1 MRRTLAPALALA
13 VTAPLVAG
21 CGADG
26 GTTYEGDSEPLSPT
40 STITGPSATAD
51 PPPVDCTTNAVA
63 TFPGAGEIA
72 LQDGRAVPLG
82 GPAYTVFAGDFD
94 VPSDGLASGGYQ
106 AGPGEHLAIVATT
119 VYNGTGDSAELEIGA
134 PIAWTDELGVLTFAV
149 VLDDGGETA
158 GTNTG
163 AVGTLTVT
171 GLDDESIC
179 VDVDYRDDEKSVVG
193 TISAQIV

>member
-26 GTTYEGDSEPLSPT
+26 GTTYEGDSELLSPT

-51 PPPVDCTTNAVA
+51 PPVVCTTDAVA

-72 LQDGRAVPLG
+72 LQDGKAVPLG
-82 GPAYTVFAGDFD
+82 GPAYTIFAGDFD
-94 VPSDGLASGGYQ
+94 VPSDGLAVGGYQ
-106 AGPGEHLAIVATT
+106 AGPGEHLAFVATT
-119 VYNGTGDSAELEIGA
+119 VYNGTGDSAELEIGT
-134 PIAWTDELGVLTFAV
+134 PIEWTDDFEVLTFAI
-149 VLDDGGETA
+149 VLDSEGETA